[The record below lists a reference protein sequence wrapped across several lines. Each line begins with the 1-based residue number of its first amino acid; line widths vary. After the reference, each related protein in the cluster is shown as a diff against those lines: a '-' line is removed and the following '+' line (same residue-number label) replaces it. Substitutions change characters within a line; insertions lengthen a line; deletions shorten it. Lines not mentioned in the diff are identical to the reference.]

1 MTALILEFGRCGFG
15 RSRSGFR
22 LGVVHIYASRHSIL
36 DEFAA
41 LARRIDARQPRD
53 RRGRFVRMAR

>member
-15 RSRSGFR
+15 WSRHGVR
-22 LGVVHIYASRHSIL
+22 LGCVHVYASRHSIL

-41 LARRIDARQPRD
+41 LARRVDARQPRD
-53 RRGRFVRMAR
+53 RRGRFVRAQ